1 LLALKAESYFLTNPQ
16 KAGEDRDMKLAD
28 IVDRLVVDPRK
39 LTDYALDPNNPI
51 GCHKALL
58 FERRLGFT
66 NHNYESLLQ
75 QIESRTLTA
84 EAHLKRTDK
93 HGRHYSVD
101 LEIVGTE
108 GRRAV
113 VRTGWIVAPDS
124 GEARLVTLYVRRR

>member
-1 LLALKAESYFLTNPQ
+1 
-16 KAGEDRDMKLAD
+16 MKLAD
-28 IVDRLVVDPRK
+28 IVDRLVIDPRK

-58 FERRLGFT
+58 FGRYLGFT

-75 QIESRTLTA
+75 QIESKALTA
-84 EAHLKRTDK
+84 EAHLKRTDE

-101 LEIVGTE
+101 LEIIGTE
-108 GRRAV
+108 GQRAV
-113 VRTGWIVAPDS
+113 VRTGWIVAPES